1 MKTLRQI
8 LATMLLALALGIPTY
23 AGDMSGPSSA
33 PAPAPSPSPSNATA
47 SVTNTLP
54 QTEAGDKDTLALT
67 VLALD
72 ILVSALSM
80 Y

>member
-1 MKTLRQI
+1 MKTLRQT

-33 PAPAPSPSPSNATA
+33 PSPAPAPTTNTAA
-47 SVTNTLP
+47 SVTNT
-54 QTEAGDKDTLALT
+54 QTVPVDSDSSALT
-67 VLALD
+67 VMALD
-72 ILVSALSM
+72 FLVSALSI

>member
-47 SVTNTLP
+47 SVTNPLP
-54 QTEAGDKDTLALT
+54 QTVPGDTDTSALT
-67 VLALD
+67 LMALD
-72 ILVSALSM
+72 FLVSALSI